1 MSEKP
6 FTGTVGQM
14 KTASKF
20 LASEDFIGLGEVELT
35 ISGVYEND
43 NETMQDGKKKDFFSI
58 GFNGKPKRMVLNATN
73 RKTLAAAF
81 GANVS
86 NWIGKKC
93 KVFVKDGIRNP
104 AGGETVCGLRL
115 IARPDPTLLKAKR
128 EQMTKPKDPLDVA
141 DREELEEILS
151 ETTFANLAEKPD
163 LFKEDRP

>member
-35 ISGVYEND
+35 ISGVFEND
-43 NETMQDGKKKDFFSI
+43 NEVMQDGKKKDFFSI

-81 GANVS
+81 GAKVTD
-86 NWIGKKC
+86 WIGKKC
-93 KVFVKDGIRNP
+93 KIYVKDGVRNP
-104 AGGETVCGLRL
+104 AGGESVCGLRL
-115 IARPDPTLLKAKR
+115 KAAPDPALLRAKR
-128 EQMTKPKDPLDVA
+128 EQMTQPST
-141 DREELEEILS
+141 EE
-151 ETTFANLAEKPD
+151 AQP
-163 LFKEDRP
+163 